1 MENPERRAVMFED
14 LVNIKSD
21 ILSYHANLIGAIGK
35 MLRDTEVIKNFS
47 TADIDKIRDKYN
59 TLRLN
64 EKINTFQNAFNV
76 ALDKACIRD
85 IIQYVDENVALE
97 EDLKNRLKINM
108 LKWLKD

>member
-1 MENPERRAVMFED
+1 MQNPERRPITFDD

-35 MLRDTEVIKNFS
+35 MLKDAEVVRNFS
-47 TADIDKIRDKYN
+47 DADLTRIKDKYN

-64 EKINTFQNAFNV
+64 EQITTFASAFNV

-85 IIQYVDENVALE
+85 II
-97 EDLKNRLKINM
+97 
-108 LKWLKD
+108 